1 MHITRIELEN
11 IKSYERF
18 ESEFQRGTV
27 AISGANGA
35 GKTTLIEAVAW
46 TLFDLL
52 DYKKDDFVRRGAKKG
67 VARVTFE
74 SGLDERHYT
83 VYRDTGTGY
92 YVFDQRL
99 GARVADKKEEVQRFL
114 WSHLGV
120 EPGTDLESLF
130 RRAIGVPQGTFTAIF
145 LETPNER
152 KRAFDKLLKVEEY
165 RLGAE
170 KLLQTSRY
178 LEQRINDASLKI
190 SRAEGELARFELVRE
205 SARLF
210 AQEVE
215 RFSAALAET
224 ERDFQLKLK
233 ELSVFDAAEKLV
245 AGLRKTLDDL
255 AAAET
260 NARLFQ
266 SQKAEEVRQSKLAE
280 ERVSSVTEDHRKH
293 LSMIERLADLEK
305 NRAARDR
312 IADSQRKN
320 EAQLITCRAEQKAFA
335 EKLEN
340 VARARATISELEPK
354 VARQVELES
363 KRDELLKKSAV
374 IKGREAEATRLRAKI
389 EDLREKYR
397 LNRVELETAEKMSEA
412 AKEYEKL
419 RKRDEELTRSIAALR
434 VRLDHDEKF
443 QAEVR
448 NGLCPIL
455 SEKCLNLKEGQTLET
470 FLSDRFVAVR
480 AEIASAETEHRKL
493 AESLRNAREAERI
506 AASLETLRRLDADIT
521 AEGKK
526 LAADLEPVEK
536 EIAERGAVVREL
548 GETEK
553 LIDELGDPRG
563 RIRIFEAE
571 TRAEPALRAE
581 MDSLSQR
588 IAALEAEASS
598 IAGSLSAFS
607 GIDEQWRDAA
617 AERDRTLNAHREFLV
632 NETLASQLGERE
644 KILADAT
651 KKAESIAGDIRKAEN
666 ELGEAV
672 KGYDAD
678 AHSELRSASVGLDRQ
693 LTETKIHLANA
704 ERQKK
709 EATDE
714 IARLEKIR
722 ETLRDDFNERDRQIK
737 IFEATDFI
745 RETLKKSAPLVA
757 KNYIF
762 LVSIEANQL
771 YREISG
777 RADQTLK
784 WAEDY
789 GILLEENGYE
799 RPFQSLSGG
808 EQMSAALS
816 VRLALLKQMTDIRL
830 AFFDEP
836 TTNMDAER
844 RERLAEEI
852 SRIAEKQTFDQLFVI
867 SHDDTFE
874 GYADHVLTVGE

>member
-18 ESEFQRGTV
+18 ESEFQRGTT
-27 AISGANGA
+27 AITGSNGA

-74 SGLDERHYT
+74 SSLDERHYT

-99 GARVADKKEEVQRFL
+99 GARIADKKEEVQRFL

-145 LETPNER
+145 LETASER

-165 RLGAE
+165 RLGSE
-170 KLLQTSRY
+170 KLLQTSRFV
-178 LEQRINDASLKI
+178 EQRINDASIKI
-190 SRAEGELARFELVRE
+190 SRAEGELARFEIVRE
-205 SARLF
+205 NERVFAAEASRLS
-210 AQEVE
+210 EE
-215 RFSAALAET
+215 IEKT
-224 ERDFQLKLK
+224 ERDLQSKLG

-245 AGLRKTLDDL
+245 AGLTKKRDEL
-255 AAAET
+255 AAAEST
-260 NARLFQ
+260 SRLRE
-266 SQKAEEVRQSKLAE
+266 SQKKEEVRQSVLAA
-280 ERVSSVTEDHRKH
+280 ERIAAAADDHRTH
-293 LSMIERLADLEK
+293 LTMLERLADLEK

-312 IADSQRKN
+312 IVDSQRRN
-320 EAQLITCRAEQKAFA
+320 ESLLVTARAEQKALA
-335 EKLEN
+335 EKIGNLE
-340 VARARATISELEPK
+340 RARTTIAELEPRI
-354 VARQVELES
+354 ARQNELEA

-374 IKGREAEATRLRAKI
+374 IKGRE
-389 EDLREKYR
+389 
-397 LNRVELETAEKMSEA
+397 SEA
-412 AKEYEKL
+412 ARLRTKIGDLRDKFKTNRAEIEAAEKLAETAKGYENL
-419 RKRDEELTRSIAALR
+419 RKRDEELNRSVSGLR
-434 VRLDHDEKF
+434 ARLEQDEQF

-455 SEKCLNLKEGQTLET
+455 SEKCLNLKEGQTLEE
-470 FLSDRFVAVR
+470 FLSNRFVTVK
-480 AEIASAETEHRKL
+480 AEILSI
-493 AESLRNAREAERI
+493 EAEQRGI
-506 AASLETLRRLDADIT
+506 ADSLKEARDAERGAASLETLRRVETEIT
-521 AEGKK
+521 AEGKR
-526 LAADLEPVEK
+526 LALDLEPVER
-536 EIAERGAVVREL
+536 EIAERDDVVRDL

-553 LIDELGDPRG
+553 LIAELGDPRG

-571 TRAEPALRAE
+571 VRSEAAIRSE
-581 MDSLSQR
+581 MDALAKRLEALESESASITESLSVF
-588 IAALEAEASS
+588 
-598 IAGSLSAFS
+598 AG
-607 GIDEQWRDAA
+607 IEEQWRTASG
-617 AERDRTLNAHREFLV
+617 ERDRTLAAHREYLV
-632 NETLASQLGERE
+632 NEGVAAQLADRE
-644 KILADAT
+644 KLLNEATAALEAIAAEIKIVDGELLA
-651 KKAESIAGDIRKAEN
+651 
-666 ELGEAV
+666 AV

-678 AHSELRSASVGLDRQ
+678 AHSAVKAAQIALDRR

-704 ERQKK
+704 ERQMK
-709 EATDE
+709 EAADE

-722 ETLRDDFNERDRQIK
+722 ESLRDDFNERDRQIK
-737 IFEATDFI
+737 ILEATDFI

-874 GYADHVLTVGE
+874 DYADHVLTVGE